1 MDVVIETGYYY
12 KNNSVKLKHRT
23 FDTLNAMID
32 TMLRNANERRGEVD
46 AMKAS
51 LNAWTIKM
59 ADGTLTDPM
68 RIQWCAAVT
77 ILSYLGAIPCDDAN
91 GTMTI
96 ITQASNPCV
105 LLENLET
112 QPLSMRS
119 GLLETAYQ
127 VMCTTEQ
134 KRVLMF
140 YS

>member
-96 ITQASNPCV
+96 IPSDPTIVFEDLVSQSASV
-105 LLENLET
+105 RMALLEKI
-112 QPLSMRS
+112 QM
-119 GLLETAYQ
+119 
-127 VMCTTEQ
+127 
-134 KRVLMF
+134 
-140 YS
+140 